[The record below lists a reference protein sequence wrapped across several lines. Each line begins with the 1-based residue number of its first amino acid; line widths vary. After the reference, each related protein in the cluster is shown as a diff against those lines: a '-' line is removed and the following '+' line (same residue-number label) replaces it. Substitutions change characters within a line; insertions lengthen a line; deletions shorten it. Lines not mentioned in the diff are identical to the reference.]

1 MGNFYFY
8 NEKEINEK
16 YYVVAFID
24 NKKKGWYAGTKI
36 IRTNNIEQYHYDK
49 ILIMIQNIQDCI
61 NIIKELLSRK
71 ISLERI
77 LLGHNY
83 YGKYSDYLEN
93 ILISP
98 EGTLSVT
105 NEKLSLKVR
114 SLEDFEK
121 ACEILI
127 EKVYQY
133 FVNNEK
139 DDIILDVGMKNGNSA
154 LYFINCE
161 KVKKVYAYET
171 YEDDYLEAKS
181 NLHKYLLDSD
191 QVEIF
196 RYGISSD
203 NGRKMIRF
211 KYDTEYEKQEQI
223 EFKDA
228 CDEFAPIIHRH
239 ADCNVILKIDSE
251 REEYNIIN
259 RLFGGEVLTS
269 ISFIMLHW
277 YGTGKKIF
285 CPA

>member
-1 MGNFYFY
+1 MC
-8 NEKEINEK
+8 
-16 YYVVAFID
+16 
-24 NKKKGWYAGTKI
+24 
-36 IRTNNIEQYHYDK
+36 IRD
-49 ILIMIQNIQDCI
+49 
-61 NIIKELLSRK
+61 S
-71 ISLERI
+71 
-77 LLGHNY
+77 
-83 YGKYSDYLEN
+83 
-93 ILISP
+93 
-98 EGTLSVT
+98 
-105 NEKLSLKVR
+105 
-114 SLEDFEK
+114 
-121 ACEILI
+121 
-127 EKVYQY
+127 
-133 FVNNEK
+133 
-139 DDIILDVGMKNGNSA
+139 GNSA

-259 RLFGGEVLTS
+259 RLISKLFCMFFCFQKSNNVS
-269 ISFIMLHW
+269 INFII
-277 YGTGKKIF
+277 TDF
-285 CPA
+285 CSYFSCSPY